1 MDLFEDSAQLVKIL
15 LEEGM
20 QPLESPWAAGQEL
33 GEGRSRRAAGLGQ
46 DSSTTQALQE
56 GHAQEVLSVQGSVGR
71 AIIIVLRAPFIPR
84 AGSLQARELS
94 PGPGVVLCLA
104 GLKYHL
110 PFQS

>member
-1 MDLFEDSAQLVKIL
+1 M
-15 LEEGM
+15 GRGG
-20 QPLESPWAAGQEL
+20 AGGQQ
-33 GEGRSRRAAGLGQ
+33 GWGRTAPP
-46 DSSTTQALQE
+46 QALQQ
-56 GHAQEVLSVQGSVGR
+56 GHAQEVLGVQGSVGR

-84 AGSLQARELS
+84 AGSLQAGELS